1 VCNFCCLSIKTVGKV
16 TKHKVP
22 PKGFF
27 SISVKHCFSLKHI
40 DYKSSVFFRKHT
52 SQYTHVNDSFPRHP
66 GKKRGQGLVKLRLWK
81 GNTLQTLD
89 QSQRP
94 GPADQS
100 EHTATFGRKGFIER
114 VLQTDWEKEQCKNVK
129 YMKNKV
135 SLTIQAWK
143 PIVNPKN

>member
-1 VCNFCCLSIKTVGKV
+1 
-16 TKHKVP
+16 
-22 PKGFF
+22 
-27 SISVKHCFSLKHI
+27 
-40 DYKSSVFFRKHT
+40 
-52 SQYTHVNDSFPRHP
+52 
-66 GKKRGQGLVKLRLWK
+66 LRLWK

-89 QSQRP
+89 QSQHP

-100 EHTATFGRKGFIER
+100 EHTVTFGRKGFIER

>member
-1 VCNFCCLSIKTVGKV
+1 LSIKTVGKV

-66 GKKRGQGLVKLRLWK
+66 GKKRGKAWLSCVYGNGTRSKHLTNHNTLVQPTNQSTLRL
-81 GNTLQTLD
+81 L
-89 QSQRP
+89 
-94 GPADQS
+94 
-100 EHTATFGRKGFIER
+100 EER
-114 VLQTDWEKEQCKNVK
+114 A
-129 YMKNKV
+129 
-135 SLTIQAWK
+135 S
-143 PIVNPKN
+143 